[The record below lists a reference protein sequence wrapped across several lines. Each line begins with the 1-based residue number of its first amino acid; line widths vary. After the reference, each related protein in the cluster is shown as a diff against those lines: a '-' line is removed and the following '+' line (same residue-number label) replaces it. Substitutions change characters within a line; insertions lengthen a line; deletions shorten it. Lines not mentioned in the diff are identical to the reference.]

1 VKVLHITT
9 HMNIGGI
16 ANYIL
21 TLGRELEKR
30 RVEVTVVSS
39 GGDLEAD
46 LRNGGIRHRHLD
58 IRTKFEFHPKVFAAA
73 FGLAGIIKE
82 EDIDIVH
89 AHTRVSQVAAC
100 LSSTITRVPY
110 ITTCHGYFRKRAR
123 GIFDTWGAKVIA
135 ISDAVKTHLEND
147 LGVEG
152 SRIEVIYNGVDTGR
166 YSTVYS
172 SRELGEIKRSLGLGE
187 GPVIGTIGRLSPVKG
202 HDILIRAM
210 KAVTAEWPDVQCL
223 IVGSGGEEAKL
234 KALAR
239 SLFGEK
245 TIRFAGP
252 DLGTHRFLSVMD
264 VFVFPSLKEGL
275 GIALLEA
282 LAAGRACVASNI
294 GGIGDIIKD
303 GSNGILVPVGDTKS
317 MAKAVVRL
325 LSDKALRDRMGEDGK
340 ALVNKNF
347 SIGSMAD
354 KVAALYRRIAAGKG

>member
-1 VKVLHITT
+1 
-9 HMNIGGI
+9 
-16 ANYIL
+16 
-21 TLGRELEKR
+21 
-30 RVEVTVVSS
+30 
-39 GGDLEAD
+39 
-46 LRNGGIRHRHLD
+46 
-58 IRTKFEFHPKVFAAA
+58 
-73 FGLAGIIKE
+73 
-82 EDIDIVH
+82 
-89 AHTRVSQVAAC
+89 
-100 LSSTITRVPY
+100 
-110 ITTCHGYFRKRAR
+110 
-123 GIFDTWGAKVIA
+123 
-135 ISDAVKTHLEND
+135 
-147 LGVEG
+147 
-152 SRIEVIYNGVDTGR
+152 
-166 YSTVYS
+166 
-172 SRELGEIKRSLGLGE
+172 
-187 GPVIGTIGRLSPVKG
+187 
-202 HDILIRAM
+202 
-210 KAVTAEWPDVQCL
+210 
-223 IVGSGGEEAKL
+223 VGSGGEEAKL